1 MKSKRAPV
9 KQPISKSIIRVDS
22 RAKLRG
28 EAQYVSDWEFENM
41 LYART
46 FRSTKAKA
54 KILSIEIPDIPE
66 GYFIVDKNDVPGVNR
81 MRTVVSDHPLFAED
95 NVQYIGQPILL
106 VVGPDREGI
115 DSIYSQIKPEYQEET
130 PLLTLEEAEKH
141 SKVFTDYNY
150 KKEDPEKAFANAH
163 RIIEDSF
170 STGYQ
175 EHVYLEPQGIAAE
188 FKDDTLFVYGSM
200 QCPFYV
206 EGALMDAMD
215 MPKEKIRVVQT
226 VTGGA
231 FGGKEEFPSLNGCHV
246 AIAAKKTGHPVSMIY
261 DRDEDIL
268 CSTKRHPSKVRFK
281 AALDENDDLVGL
293 DIDVLLNAGA
303 YNGLSPV
310 VLQRAIF
317 SATNV
322 YHIKNLNVRGR
333 NYMTNVLPSGAYR
346 GFGAPQTIFAIEMLF
361 YNIAKKL
368 GVDPLE
374 YKMRHLLKQ
383 ADSTCTGGCVREEV
397 KMPEIIEKI
406 VKSSDYYNKLKNN
419 KKYQGIGIS
428 LFLHGCGFTGKG
440 ESVINGKI
448 ELIKNKDIVTFKVS
462 SVEMGQGAETV
473 LRKIVAET
481 LEIPIEKVIY
491 ETVDTGKVPD
501 SGPTVASRTTMIVGG
516 LLQKTAM
523 QMKER
528 WDDLENLELTNNY
541 KQPKYLS
548 WDDENF
554 RGDCY
559 PVHSWG
565 ANVAEVEIDP
575 VTYELTVKKL
585 HAVFD
590 VGVPIDERALIG
602 QMEGGVVQGVGWAT
616 IEVMESDL
624 GRLKQANLTDYK
636 IPTSMDVPEIDCD
649 FVLNPYEFGPFGAKC
664 AGELSFVGSPP
675 AVAAAVAH
683 AMGKAINH
691 LPITPEVLMEMD
703 NED

>member
-1 MKSKRAPV
+1 MKQA
-9 KQPISKSIIRVDS
+9 ISKSIMRVDS
-22 RAKLRG
+22 RKKCSG
-28 EAQYVSDWEFENM
+28 EAQYISDWKFKNS
-41 LYART
+41 LFAKT
-46 FRSTKAKA
+46 VRSTKAKA
-54 KILSIEIPDIPE
+54 KILSIEIPEMPKD
-66 GYFIVDKNDVPGVNR
+66 YYIVNKHDVPGVNR

-95 NVQYIGQPILL
+95 DVQYIGQPILL
-106 VVGPDREGI
+106 VVGPERET
-115 DSIYSQIKPEYQEET
+115 IYSLASQIKIKYEEEEA
-130 PLLTLEEAEKH
+130 LFTLEEAEKR
-141 SKVFTDYNY
+141 STVFTDYNF
-150 KKEDPEKAFANAH
+150 KKENPDEAFKKAH
-163 RIIEDSF
+163 RIIEDTF

-188 FKDDTLFVYGSM
+188 LKDDTLFVYGSM

-206 EGALMDAMD
+206 KNALIEAMGLPED
-215 MPKEKIRVVQT
+215 KIRVVQS

-246 AIAAKKTGHPVSMIY
+246 AIAANKTKQPVVMIY

-268 CSTKRHPSKVRFK
+268 CSTKRHPSKVRYK
-281 AALDENDDLVGL
+281 VALNEKEHIIAL

-310 VLQRAIF
+310 VLQRALF

-322 YHIKNLNVRGR
+322 YNIEHLNVRGR
-333 NYMTNVLPSGAYR
+333 NYMTNLVPSGAYR
-346 GFGAPQTIFAIEMLF
+346 GFGAPQTIFGIEMLF
-361 YNIAKKL
+361 YNIAVKL

-374 YKMRHLLKQ
+374 YKIQHLLKK
-383 ADSTCTGGCVREEV
+383 DDPTCTGGQVREKV
-397 KMPEIIEKI
+397 VMPEIIKRI
-406 VKSSDYYNKLKNN
+406 VNNSDYYNKLKN
-419 KKYQGIGIS
+419 KQKYQGIGIS

-440 ESVINGKI
+440 ETMINGEI
-448 ELIKNKDIVTFKVS
+448 ILLKNKDIVTLKVS

-481 LEIPIEKVIY
+481 LKISIEQVIY
-491 ETVDTGKVPD
+491 EKVDTGLIPD

-516 LLQKTAM
+516 LLRDTALE
-523 QMKER
+523 MKKHWNES
-528 WDDLENLELTNNY
+528 DHLELSKKY
-541 KQPKYLS
+541 KHPKYLS
-548 WDDENF
+548 WDDEHF
-554 RGDCY
+554 QGDAY

-575 VTYELTVKKL
+575 LSYELTIKKL

-602 QMEGGVVQGVGWAT
+602 QMEGGMVQGVGWAT
-616 IEVMESDL
+616 IEVMESIQGKL
-624 GRLKQANLTDYK
+624 QQGNLTDYK

-675 AVAAAVAH
+675 AVALAVAN
-683 AMGKAINH
+683 ALNKPINH
-691 LPITPEVLMEMD
+691 LPITPEALMEID
-703 NED
+703 HED